1 MFASRRPPAVPLS
14 KLRSVGEVAELGTD
28 DLRFDAAETAQLF
41 TETYGRRLDPDVLED
56 LAVRTE
62 GWIASLQ
69 LVQAALRD
77 RSPAEIR
84 RFVRTLNGA
93 DHDLYDYLAEEVVG
107 DLPDELQ
114 RFLMETSILQVV
126 TPELAA
132 VVSGREPDDVA
143 RLTAAAERLTLLS
156 RRSGGPRTHQRYHP
170 LVREFL
176 EARLRSMDGPEVVA
190 ALHRRTAAAAAS
202 SDWKT
207 GAHHYREAGD
217 TEAMLGVV
225 AGAIP
230 TIMGNGQYALAEAF
244 IGPISADQRPPG
256 FDLILSRVDMQH
268 GDYEAAIAASQAV
281 LDSGV
286 TDPVQRD
293 HALLNLVTLAINYGD
308 GDRAMELSLE
318 LQGSSSDPNIRAIAD
333 VSAAVLGFRSERDL
347 EAINRRLRA
356 MAQTQQAT
364 SSHHFGVTMLNLAL
378 NSVVQD
384 RPVDALIEAREALD
398 ALALTSGLVEHSA
411 ARVLMASALLRV
423 GRSDEAGELV
433 SGLVSDASTYI
444 PNEAFADAADA
455 FDSFGS
461 RLTAISLLDQ
471 VGDVSTHTLADK
483 RLIALCTGRMAIRAR
498 DAGAAEIALS
508 SYPPGTPTVVGA
520 AAAFR
525 LAKAHL
531 GLIRGD
537 GNARQELREATE
549 FAAIQGATAIRR
561 LGELLQAT
569 IGPAPSLDRVISVT
583 GQSAPW
589 HLSFLAEDI
598 STQLPRMSE
607 SAVEVVHGAARM
619 HPERWRTATR
629 QILDDEVRRS
639 ESSSG
644 TPAGSHRR

>member
-1 MFASRRPPAVPLS
+1 MLDTFIRELPTIVVGGAVLIFDDFHLVDDAPDVRHVARELLTRAPERLTMVFASRRAPAVPLS
-14 KLRSVGEVAELGTD
+14 QLRSVGEVAELGTD

-156 RRSGGPRTHQRYHP
+156 RRSGGPRTHERYHP

-217 TEAMLGVV
+217 TEAMLGVI

-244 IGPISADQRPPG
+244 IGPISVDQRPPG

-308 GDRAMELSLE
+308 GDRALELSLE
-318 LQGSSSDPNIRAIAD
+318 LQGSSSDPNLRAIAD
-333 VSAAVLGFRSERDL
+333 VSAAVLG
-347 EAINRRLRA
+347 
-356 MAQTQQAT
+356 
-364 SSHHFGVTMLNLAL
+364 
-378 NSVVQD
+378 
-384 RPVDALIEAREALD
+384 
-398 ALALTSGLVEHSA
+398 
-411 ARVLMASALLRV
+411 
-423 GRSDEAGELV
+423 V
-433 SGLVSDASTYI
+433 S
-444 PNEAFADAADA
+444 
-455 FDSFGS
+455 
-461 RLTAISLLDQ
+461 
-471 VGDVSTHTLADK
+471 K
-483 RLIALCTGRMAIRAR
+483 RAR
-498 DAGAAEIALS
+498 SRGNQSTTQGDGAGAAGDEL
-508 SYPPGTPTVVGA
+508 TPLRRDDA
-520 AAAFR
+520 
-525 LAKAHL
+525 
-531 GLIRGD
+531 
-537 GNARQELREATE
+537 QPCSELRRS
-549 FAAIQGATAIRR
+549 GSPSRR
-561 LGELLQAT
+561 AN
-569 IGPAPSLDRVISVT
+569 
-583 GQSAPW
+583 
-589 HLSFLAEDI
+589 
-598 STQLPRMSE
+598 
-607 SAVEVVHGAARM
+607 
-619 HPERWRTATR
+619 
-629 QILDDEVRRS
+629 
-639 ESSSG
+639 
-644 TPAGSHRR
+644 